1 MAPVDK
7 RLLAL
12 LAPYR
17 WRVLGAVACAALA
30 AGGMAAYAFLA
41 GPALRALVQG
51 DSLDVGP
58 LLGKALPG
66 GLAERLAS
74 GAIGTLPLL
83 LVAAGAAKAA
93 ASAGFNV
100 LLPGAVAA
108 AAADLRRLLHRRLVR
123 ADPEFFRKRPTG
135 DLVSRFTGDVAW
147 AESSGSQV
155 AITLVRDV
163 SQALALVA
171 ACALL
176 DVRLMLAALVV
187 VPGTLIPV
195 RRFANALRGIGGE
208 QLEAQGQ
215 ISRRVEQVLAG
226 HAVVQAQGG
235 QGHERDRFA
244 AANDGL
250 LAVMRRSLL
259 WRAAFTPVME
269 LLGVFGLA
277 FAIGWAGRAVAE
289 GSLPPEAVISF
300 AAAALM
306 LFQPLKAL
314 GNLGQQLAQLRA
326 AADRAFEILDA
337 PDAISDAPGAVAL
350 PPPGEVRLEGVT
362 VRFGEREALRDVSIT
377 FRAGETVALVGES
390 GAGKSTV
397 ASLLLRFLDPTEGSV
412 AFDGVDVR
420 AGTLRSLRDQVG
432 YVPQETVVFAD
443 TVRAN
448 IACGA
453 ELPEGAVEAA
463 ARESNAHLWIER
475 LPDGY
480 DALLTQG
487 GGGLSGG
494 ERQRLGI
501 ARALARGGKVLILDE
516 ATSALDA
523 ENDALLRE
531 AFARALGRDRI
542 GVVISHRMSS
552 IRGVDRVVVLERG
565 RVIEEGPPEELLR
578 RGGRF
583 ARLCELQAA

>member
-1 MAPVDK
+1 MDR

-17 WRVLGAVACAALA
+17 WRVVGAVACAAIA
-30 AGGMAAYAFLA
+30 AVGMASYAFLA
-41 GPALRALVQG
+41 GPALRALVHG

-58 LLGKALPG
+58 MLGKALPVA
-66 GLAERLAS
+66 LAERLAS
-74 GAIGTLPLL
+74 GVIGTLPLL
-83 LVAAGAAKAA
+83 LIAAGAAKAA
-93 ASAGFNV
+93 SSAGFNI

-147 AESSGSQV
+147 AESSASQV
-155 AITLVRDV
+155 VVTLVRDV
-163 SQALALVA
+163 SQAVALVA

-176 DVRLMLAALVV
+176 DLRLMVAAVVV
-187 VPGTLIPV
+187 VPGTLLPV
-195 RRFANALRGIGGE
+195 RRFANALRGIGRE
-208 QLEAQGQ
+208 QLAAQGQ
-215 ISRRVEQVLAG
+215 ISKRVQQVLAG

-235 QGHERDRFA
+235 EDHERARLA
-244 AANDGL
+244 RANEGL
-250 LAVMRRSLL
+250 IEVMRRSLL

-337 PDAISDAPGAVAL
+337 PDAIADAPGAVAL
-350 PPPGEVRLEGVT
+350 PPPAVVRLEGVT
-362 VRFGEREALRDVSIT
+362 VRYGERVALQGVDLT

-397 ASLLLRFLDPTEGSV
+397 ASLLLRFIDPTEGRV
-412 AFDGVDVR
+412 TFD
-420 AGTLRSLRDQVG
+420 
-432 YVPQETVVFAD
+432 
-443 TVRAN
+443 
-448 IACGA
+448 
-453 ELPEGAVEAA
+453 
-463 ARESNAHLWIER
+463 
-475 LPDGY
+475 
-480 DALLTQG
+480 
-487 GGGLSGG
+487 
-494 ERQRLGI
+494 
-501 ARALARGGKVLILDE
+501 
-516 ATSALDA
+516 
-523 ENDALLRE
+523 
-531 AFARALGRDRI
+531 
-542 GVVISHRMSS
+542 
-552 IRGVDRVVVLERG
+552 
-565 RVIEEGPPEELLR
+565 
-578 RGGRF
+578 
-583 ARLCELQAA
+583 